1 MFFFNCIGAFVGEH
15 SRCNSFFNCMF
26 HPCFFLDCVWF
37 MNFEDD
43 VVEVKVFR
51 TCEKNLEV
59 KKGEVRPTLLGGN

>member
-1 MFFFNCIGAFVGEH
+1 
-15 SRCNSFFNCMF
+15 
-26 HPCFFLDCVWF
+26 